1 MNKISGLSFLVL
13 SLLVVLV
20 SGCAPATVAPTNT
33 PLPPTSTV
41 PPPTLTPSPIPPTP
55 TATPQSSNTSK
66 LNLDWLLTADEINSI
81 SKGIGVFQWE
91 LGDVK
96 SDEYRVCHFFQGQSD
111 SFNQNQALNCV
122 YLISA
127 GSSFDDIVSRMH
139 KAELLFPDEIPLPSS
154 LKFEDDFSLFGGTF
168 PNGQLVYDLLLYKG
182 DLLYWVSVTLGRYS
196 MEPIEDI
203 YKKYNQEVI
212 DNFLNDATTIN
223 LEKSK

>member
-1 MNKISGLSFLVL
+1 MNKIRGFSFLVVA
-13 SLLVVLV
+13 LLVVLV

-33 PLPPTSTV
+33 PPPPTSTV
-41 PPPTLTPSPIPPTP
+41 LPLTFTPSPLPPTP
-55 TATPQSSNTSK
+55 TVTPQSSNTTK

-81 SKGIGVFQWE
+81 SEGIGVIQWE

-111 SFNQNQALNCV
+111 SFNPNQALNCV

-139 KAELLFPDEIPLPSS
+139 KAELLFPDEIPLPTS
-154 LKFEDDFSLFGGTF
+154 LKFEDDFSVFGGTF
-168 PNGQLVYDLLLYKG
+168 PNGHLVYDLLLYKG

-196 MEPIEDI
+196 NDTIENI
-203 YKKYNQEVI
+203 YKKYNQKEI
-212 DNFLNDATTIN
+212 DTFLNDSITIN